1 MYCKCK
7 SVSVYF
13 IIESIYYIY
22 IYISLFTVQAQ
33 LLFRFDRTDG
43 ARGARTPDDDDG
55 SPAGCGRGRGLSS
68 SGLSLLLTFS

>member
-1 MYCKCK
+1 MYI
-7 SVSVYF
+7 SLSNLYT
-13 IIESIYYIY
+13 IY